1 MSSTSVHLPPDL
13 LKLLDR
19 AARQRRISRNR
30 LITEACRSIVSA
42 GGTQWP
48 PDFFAPDRLSQR
60 ELGLLRSSFE
70 DWQRTI
76 ASQRHSKRKA
86 PF

>member
-42 GGTQWP
+42 GGTAWP
-48 PDFFAPDRLSQR
+48 PDFFAEDRLSDR
-60 ELGLLRSSFE
+60 DLALLRSSFE
-70 DWQRTI
+70 DWQQAIT
-76 ASQRHSKRKA
+76 SQRRSKRAA